1 MDSHT
6 APPSTT
12 GPAARPRGEFG
23 VVDWEQFFEHPT
35 NGLVTLIGHARSR
48 DVLRKCSTVIVE
60 GLFTRKD
67 DSLHRQAFLRAIS
80 DIVENE
86 TDVEGAKSLLVD
98 LLRQVKEYRRTRAEE
113 FVNRKQME
121 AREAAAAQAAAQAAA
136 ERRAAETLATQQLL
150 SKAAA
155 DTLEFDTPAPH
166 TDLPP
171 DEPGL
176 AADPR
181 RLFCRAFREVVDER
195 LEILRR
201 GARSP
206 EAIRRPVPFL
216 VSQAFADKLGRI
228 VETEIACDL
237 AEKVNSIIR
246 PAADMPETARHA
258 YLRDQIDEYKNRRA
272 LWAAWQDVWKAA
284 TRQAEIPPE
293 PEEERKGALDF
304 LKKKDKVPVWK
315 RKMTHEEWEAAVAAI
330 TAANQRA
337 ARIWAELTARS
348 PDYEAPTDE
357 DNEFLMELFGHSPQA
372 ISQHI
377 QALRQIGQQG
387 GEVGRTFDNYRKN
400 KNMDLP
406 LFGAC
411 YWYPD
416 VFLGGKKPLLK
427 AMVSGYAKQDLP
439 KALPYTLRFLGHYI
453 D

>member
-1 MDSHT
+1 MDSRT
-6 APPSTT
+6 APPLTT
-12 GPAARPRGEFG
+12 SPGARPRGEFG
-23 VVDWEQFFEHPT
+23 VVDWEHFFEHPT
-35 NGLVTLIGHARSR
+35 EGLVTLISQARSR

-60 GLFTRKD
+60 GLFARKD
-67 DSLHRQAFLRAIS
+67 DSLHRQAFLRAIG

-86 TDVEGAKSLLVD
+86 TDIEGAKSLLVD
-98 LLRQVKEYRRTRAEE
+98 LLRQVKDYRRTRAEE
-113 FVNRKQME
+113 FVYRKQME
-121 AREAAAAQAAAQAAA
+121 AREAAQAAAAKAAE
-136 ERRAAETLATQQLL
+136 ERRAAESQAEQQIL
-150 SKAAA
+150 KKVAPEV
-155 DTLEFDTPAPH
+155 LEFDETPTPH

-176 AADPR
+176 AADPH

-201 GARSP
+201 GAKSP

-216 VSQAFADKLGRI
+216 VSKAFADKLGRI

-237 AEKVNSIIR
+237 AEKVTSIVR
-246 PAADMPETARHA
+246 PAADMPEAARHG
-258 YLRDQIDEYKNRRA
+258 YMRDQIDEYKNRRA
-272 LWAAWQDVWKAA
+272 LWSAWQEVWKAA

-293 PEEERKGALDF
+293 PEEEKKGALDF
-304 LKKKDKVPVWK
+304 LKKKEKVPVWK
-315 RKMTHEEWEAAVAAI
+315 RKMTHAEWEEAVAAI

-337 ARIWAELTARS
+337 ARIWAELTAPS

-387 GEVGRTFDNYRKN
+387 GEVGRTFDSYRKN
-400 KNMDLP
+400 KSMDLP
-406 LFGAC
+406 VFGAC